1 MKLRAKLPP
10 FNSVVKQNTTIMKIQ
25 KQNII
30 ALIITLLLPL
40 FSNAQGQLLS
50 LKDAIDQAK
59 SHNRELRID
68 SLNISKTFQQTA
80 ISKSYLLPNISATGQ
95 FQHYFQRP
103 VFFGLNGSSSQSE
116 RISYARF
123 GGEDVAGAQVSLVQP
138 LYNSGARH
146 ELKRRK
152 LLEKQSQLSYQD
164 REVNLVARVKQNYV
178 QLLVLKERLKLQNES
193 IVRNKR
199 ALADAKSLL
208 AQGRGLRVDT
218 LRAYTTIKNLEP
230 DVLRLTYAIE
240 ISLQQLNVLLGNEAL
255 KDYALTDSLQLQ
267 PSDSI
272 PTETGIFQLSLQNRP
287 DFKLLNLDKEIS
299 DKQILLAK
307 TGRLPVVSFVS
318 QYQLN
323 TQTNQFR
330 FGNAGYPPVFF
341 AGIQFAIPIFSG
353 MQHVSRIE
361 LAKIERQ
368 QADVTYLNA
377 QEQLKAEVKQV
388 LAGLY
393 EASERIKTQQNV
405 SETAALSYSITK
417 YRYEKGVASRL
428 ELIDAEFSLT
438 TAKSNYLEAVY
449 DYLSAKIELD
459 RTVGIVND

>member
-1 MKLRAKLPP
+1 MA
-10 FNSVVKQNTTIMKIQ
+10 
-25 KQNII
+25 
-30 ALIITLLLPL
+30 LLLPL
-40 FSNAQGQLLS
+40 LSNAQSQLLS
-50 LKDAIDQAK
+50 LKDAIEQAK

-80 ISKSYLLPNISATGQ
+80 ISKSYLLPNISATGL

-103 VFFGLNGSSSQSE
+103 VFFGLNGSSSPSE

-123 GGEDVAGAQVSLVQP
+123 GGEDVAGAQVSLLQP
-138 LYNSGARH
+138 LYNAGARH

-164 REVNLVARVKQNYV
+164 REVNLIAQVKQNYV

-230 DVLRLTYAIE
+230 DVLRLTYAVQ
-240 ISLQQLNVLLGNEAL
+240 ISMQQLNVLLGNEAV

-287 DFKLLNLDKEIS
+287 DFKLLSLDKEIS
-299 DKQILLAK
+299 DKQILLAR
-307 TGRLPVVSFVS
+307 TARLPIVSFVS

-353 MQHVSRIE
+353 MQHVSKIE

-377 QEQLKAEVKQV
+377 QQQLKTEVKQV

-438 TAKSNYLEAVY
+438 TAKSNFLEAVY

-459 RTVGIVND
+459 RTTGIVND

>member
-1 MKLRAKLPP
+1 MK
-10 FNSVVKQNTTIMKIQ
+10 NHKQNRTTAITW
-25 KQNII
+25 I
-30 ALIITLLLPL
+30 ALL
-40 FSNAQGQLLS
+40 FTSFFPFAGLAQNKTLS
-50 LKDAIDQAK
+50 LKDAIEQARIR
-59 SHNRELRID
+59 NRELRMD
-68 SLNISKTFQQTA
+68 SLNISKSIQQTA
-80 ISKSYLLPNISATGQ
+80 ITKSFLLPNVSLTGQ

-103 VFFGLNGSSSQSE
+103 VFFGLNGASSSSE
-116 RISYARF
+116 KIDYARI
-123 GGEDVAGAQVSLVQP
+123 GGEDLAGAQVSLVQP
-138 LYNSGARH
+138 LYNAGTRH
-146 ELKRRK
+146 ELQRK
-152 LLEKQSQLSYQD
+152 KMLEKQSRLSYLG
-164 REVNLVARVKQNYV
+164 REVDVVARVKQNYV

-199 ALADAKSLL
+199 ALADSRSLL

-218 LRAYTTIKNLEP
+218 LRAYTTVKNLEP
-230 DVLRLTYAIE
+230 DVLRLTYAIQ
-240 ISLQQLNVLLGNEAL
+240 ISGQQLSVLLGDDS
-255 KDYALTDSLQLQ
+255 KTDYVLSESLQYQ

-272 PTETGIFQLSLQNRP
+272 PTETGTFDISLQNRP
-287 DFKLLNLDKEIS
+287 DFKLLALDKELT

-307 TGRLPVVSFVS
+307 TGRLPVVNFVS

-341 AGIQFAIPIFSG
+341 AGIQFSIPLFSG
-353 MQHVSRIE
+353 MQHVSRVS

-368 QADVTYLNA
+368 QADIAYVNA
-377 QEQLKAEVKQV
+377 QEQLKTEVKQV

-393 EASERIKTQQNV
+393 EASERIKTQENV

-428 ELIDAEFSLT
+428 ELIDSEFSLT

-459 RTVGIVND
+459 RTMGRSETEF